1 MNKFHIAFVISMLVL
16 ATTISSCTKTL
27 KPSSQDG
34 EIAFF
39 IRLPSLTWARFEARC
54 TTEDIFLDQVRI
66 QNPSGGLVT
75 EEFNQQRI
83 PKNEIFAIGNQEPE
97 DGLWLITFIGSSAIT
112 NADFQ
117 LTMPYEMS
125 IEGTDEG
132 F

>member
-27 KPSSQDG
+27 KPSGQDG